1 MKQIIVFAGTTEG
14 RQLSEWLAG
23 EGLEVL
29 ACVATEYGSHLV
41 REEDH
46 LHVRQ
51 GRLTQEEM
59 AQLLEAEGRP
69 LVLDATHPYATEVSR
84 NIRTACKEA
93 DCEYLRLIRAEARS
107 FIILQLCPITR
118 NGSMPGF
125 SHPKRW

>member
-59 AQLLEAEGRP
+59 AQLLEGMQAANP
-69 LVLDATHPYATEVSR
+69 PSSHIVDMLV
-84 NIRTACKEA
+84 
-93 DCEYLRLIRAEARS
+93 
-107 FIILQLCPITR
+107 
-118 NGSMPGF
+118 
-125 SHPKRW
+125 